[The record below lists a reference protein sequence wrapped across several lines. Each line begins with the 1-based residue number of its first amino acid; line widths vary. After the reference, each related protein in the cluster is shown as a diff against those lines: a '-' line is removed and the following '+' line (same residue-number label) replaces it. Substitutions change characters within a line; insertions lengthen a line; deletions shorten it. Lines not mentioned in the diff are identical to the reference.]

1 MYQRFINGA
10 GERLTGLSPG
20 KCSRTQSARDTLS
33 PCLLSFD
40 DILRVLRVLRLGEA
54 WQIAP
59 ASQGVPVTLDSPWMP
74 RKKQDIYAGCPLS
87 FTLRT

>member
-20 KCSRTQSARDTLS
+20 KCSRTQSAKDTLS

-40 DILRVLRVLRLGEA
+40 DILRVLRVLRL
-54 WQIAP
+54 
-59 ASQGVPVTLDSPWMP
+59 
-74 RKKQDIYAGCPLS
+74 
-87 FTLRT
+87 